1 MFRVCLR
8 ASNSSADVH
17 FLLMAGKSVESA
29 EPRGNLGPI
38 LGPEPGP
45 EPRIRRV
52 MTTEQRAA
60 VVAFSQA
67 VTHFLHIIPWAEVN
81 LSFQPYPGGEFQR
94 VASAGGGKGGT
105 GEWPAKVWN
114 RGGTGVESDASA
126 KMFASSKR
134 KTAPGASGT
143 GRDPKRPNPNYPV
156 EEEDPMNRTPTEGAP
171 PGVQPRIPPS
181 RGRGP
186 DSFQP

>member
-1 MFRVCLR
+1 MLATPPR
-8 ASNSSADVH
+8 ACISSSWLANPSSQLNH
-17 FLLMAGKSVESA
+17 G
-29 EPRGNLGPI
+29 GTYGPI

-45 EPRIRRV
+45 ELRIRRV

-67 VTHFLHIIPWAEVN
+67 VTHFLHIIPCAEVN

-105 GEWPAKVWN
+105 GGWPAKVWN
-114 RGGTGVESDASA
+114 RAGTGVESDASA

-134 KTAPGASGT
+134 KTAPCASGT

-156 EEEDPMNRTPTEGAP
+156 EEDPNLARQAEAGSGTCENQGWKSLRKCWKSKHPELKC
-171 PGVQPRIPPS
+171 
-181 RGRGP
+181 
-186 DSFQP
+186 